1 MGPLPSPKT
10 TEPDSPV
17 PLKEAI
23 NMATSTTD
31 VETLGIVKLLGGFVS
46 KELFEEMMGDHINMI
61 KRQESIGKGG

>member
-1 MGPLPSPKT
+1 
-10 TEPDSPV
+10 
-17 PLKEAI
+17 
-23 NMATSTTD
+23 MATSTTD